1 MKRKII
7 KKIWICKSQKRLF
20 LFVTDYNSKQ
30 FWFHSIGEARRW
42 ILTTNKFIDTHTIT
56 KIVMRHIGLNGL
68 FSFRS
73 TQIFD
78 GQNDVIQKKAK
89 IFF

>member
-1 MKRKII
+1 
-7 KKIWICKSQKRLF
+7 
-20 LFVTDYNSKQ
+20 
-30 FWFHSIGEARRW
+30 
-42 ILTTNKFIDTHTIT
+42 
-56 KIVMRHIGLNGL
+56 MRHIGLNGL